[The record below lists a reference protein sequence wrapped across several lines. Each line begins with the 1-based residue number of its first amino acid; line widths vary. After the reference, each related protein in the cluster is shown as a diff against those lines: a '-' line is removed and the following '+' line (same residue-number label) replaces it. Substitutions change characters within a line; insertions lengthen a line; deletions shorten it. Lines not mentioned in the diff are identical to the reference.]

1 MVNLK
6 AAKQLYENFLPF
18 NHAPDMWMNELFR
31 KIGINS
37 YWAEPTL
44 IISYH
49 SDEELKKILISSSDT
64 KSFLYNIY
72 YSNLKSKII
81 NFFVGIRDF

>member
-31 KIGINS
+31 KMV
-37 YWAEPTL
+37 L
-44 IISYH
+44 IHTGQSQ
-49 SDEELKKILISSSDT
+49 L
-64 KSFLYNIY
+64 
-72 YSNLKSKII
+72 
-81 NFFVGIRDF
+81 